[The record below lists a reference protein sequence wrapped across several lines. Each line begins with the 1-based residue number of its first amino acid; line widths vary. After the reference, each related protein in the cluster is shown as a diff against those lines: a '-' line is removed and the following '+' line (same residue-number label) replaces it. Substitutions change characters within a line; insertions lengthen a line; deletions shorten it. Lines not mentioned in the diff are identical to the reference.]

1 MSIASRMGKMFSKA
15 EVKKMDEAAKKAAGS
30 PGYDDDTIAA
40 QKEYAKEVRENKNI
54 NALFNKTDKELREI
68 TSKKSGDTVIG
79 QQARNELDRRY
90 ENKMAKKGDIDSEY
104 TSFKRY
110 SPSESKKASDAK
122 KTPKDE
128 RAADR
133 DAEAFAMGK
142 ERTEKKP
149 VKSLT
154 AAEKKAAEE
163 SLKFSKGGAV
173 KKMMGGGMAKKSMGY
188 NKGGMVKANCG
199 ASMKPTQ
206 KAKK

>member
-1 MSIASRMGKMFSKA
+1 MAIAKSLAKMFSKS

-30 PGYDDDTIAA
+30 PGYDEDTMAA
-40 QKEYAKEVRENKNI
+40 QKEYAKEVRENKKLNS
-54 NALFNKTDKELREI
+54 LFNKTEKELYTIREKH
-68 TSKKSGDTVIG
+68 SSDTALG

-104 TSFKRY
+104 TSFKRF

-173 KKMMGGGMAKKSMGY
+173 KKMAKGGCSTKKMNMGGY
-188 NKGGMVKANCG
+188 ANCG
-199 ASMKPTQ
+199 ASMKPAQ